1 MDGRSD
7 AAQSHFARPTGVN
20 KMVMEPAL
28 QVLRMCM
35 IGNLSLQKEVQQMN
49 QSVLEHKKQVVS
61 EITEKIRNAKSVV
74 LVEYKGLTVE
84 KATELRNK
92 CREAGVEYKVYKN
105 TLMRFAFEE
114 LGYNDMSV
122 NLEGPN
128 AIAMSY
134 EDEVSA
140 ARVTNDFAKTSNDT
154 IVLKAGIAEGKV
166 MNADEVKALASVPS
180 REILLGQLAGVL
192 QGNIRNLAYM
202 LDQISKKGEEAA

>member
-1 MDGRSD
+1 
-7 AAQSHFARPTGVN
+7 
-20 KMVMEPAL
+20 
-28 QVLRMCM
+28 
-35 IGNLSLQKEVQQMN
+35 MN
-49 QSVLEHKKQVVS
+49 QSVLEQKKQVVS
-61 EITEKIRNAKSVV
+61 EIAEKIRNAKSVV

-84 KATELRNK
+84 KANELRNK

-128 AIAMSY
+128 AIALSY

-140 ARVTNDFAKTSNDT
+140 AKVTNDFAKNSNDT
-154 IVLKAGIAEGKV
+154 ITLKAGIAEGKI
-166 MNADEVKALASVPS
+166 MNAEEIKALASVPS

-202 LDQISKKGEEAA
+202 LDQISKKDGEAA

>member
-1 MDGRSD
+1 
-7 AAQSHFARPTGVN
+7 
-20 KMVMEPAL
+20 
-28 QVLRMCM
+28 
-35 IGNLSLQKEVQQMN
+35 MN
-49 QSVLEHKKQVVS
+49 QSVLEQKRQVVS
-61 EITEKIRNAKSVV
+61 DITEKLRNAKSIV

-114 LGYNDMSV
+114 LGYKDITPS
-122 NLEGPN
+122 LEGPN
-128 AIAMSY
+128 AVAISY

-140 ARVTNDFAKTSNDT
+140 AKVTNDFAKTSNDT

-166 MNADEVKALASVPS
+166 MNADEVKALASVPT
-180 REILLGQLAGVL
+180 REVLLAQLAGVL

>member
-1 MDGRSD
+1 
-7 AAQSHFARPTGVN
+7 
-20 KMVMEPAL
+20 
-28 QVLRMCM
+28 
-35 IGNLSLQKEVQQMN
+35 MN

-154 IVLKAGIAEGKV
+154 IVLKAGIAEGKI

>member
-1 MDGRSD
+1 
-7 AAQSHFARPTGVN
+7 
-20 KMVMEPAL
+20 
-28 QVLRMCM
+28 
-35 IGNLSLQKEVQQMN
+35 
-49 QSVLEHKKQVVS
+49 
-61 EITEKIRNAKSVV
+61 V

-128 AIAMSY
+128 AIALSY
-134 EDEVSA
+134 DDEVSA
-140 ARVTNDFAKTSNDT
+140 AKVTNDFAKTSNDT
-154 IVLKAGIAEGKV
+154 ITLKAGIAEGKI

-202 LDQISKKGEEAA
+202 LDQISKKDEDAA

>member
-1 MDGRSD
+1 
-7 AAQSHFARPTGVN
+7 
-20 KMVMEPAL
+20 
-28 QVLRMCM
+28 
-35 IGNLSLQKEVQQMN
+35 MN

-154 IVLKAGIAEGKV
+154 IVLKAGIAEGKI

-202 LDQISKKGEEAA
+202 LDQISKKDEDAA

>member
-1 MDGRSD
+1 
-7 AAQSHFARPTGVN
+7 
-20 KMVMEPAL
+20 
-28 QVLRMCM
+28 
-35 IGNLSLQKEVQQMN
+35 MN

-134 EDEVSA
+134 EEEVSA

-202 LDQISKKGEEAA
+202 LDQISKKDEDAA